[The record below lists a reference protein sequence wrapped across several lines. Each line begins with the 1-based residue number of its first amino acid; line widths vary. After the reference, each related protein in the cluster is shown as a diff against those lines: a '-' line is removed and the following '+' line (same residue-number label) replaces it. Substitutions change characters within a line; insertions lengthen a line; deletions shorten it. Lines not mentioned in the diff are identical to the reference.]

1 MPATLQIIPESGDPF
16 DVRIGNHASIGRLP
30 DSTVCLPSDTGI
42 SRQHAVIRSH
52 NGFHYQIID
61 LGSLNG
67 TYVNG
72 HRVVLPARLD
82 NGARILI
89 ADNEIVFEQSEESSA
104 EFQRTTIGAGREGA
118 NDDSIFAALMVC
130 DIRGFTK
137 ATEAYSQN
145 DLAQTLGGWFRL
157 AGNLIQENGGNIDKF
172 MGDAVF
178 AYWTKGKAVEC
189 QAALETGQ
197 ELLRLAL
204 TMNWPDA
211 SRPFEIVVALNC
223 GEVTCGNIGIIAE
236 RGTTIMGNAV
246 NTLFRLESVAK
257 ELNQRLVASQDFV
270 LALPSADGFADLG
283 EHSLKGKRHPVRV
296 FGFQ

>member
-1 MPATLQIIPESGDPF
+1 MPATLQINPVSGEPF
-16 DVRIGNHASIGRLP
+16 EIRIGNHASIGRLP
-30 DSTVCLPSDTGI
+30 DSTVCLPFDTGI

-72 HRVVLPARLD
+72 QRVVLPERLE
-82 NGARILI
+82 NGARVLI
-89 ADNEIVFEQSEESSA
+89 AENEIVFEQGEEWSA
-104 EFQRTTIGAGREGA
+104 ELQRTTIGAGREGSD
-118 NDDSIFAALMVC
+118 DDSIFAALMVC
-130 DIRGFTK
+130 DLRGFTK

-145 DLAQTLGGWFRL
+145 DLAQTLGGWFRQ
-157 AGNLIQENGGNIDKF
+157 AGNLIQEKGGNIDKF

-178 AYWTKGKAVEC
+178 AYWTKGEAAEC
-189 QAALETGQ
+189 QAAFETAQ

-204 TMNWPDA
+204 MMNWPDA
-211 SRPFEIVVALNC
+211 KSPFEIAIALNC
-223 GEVTCGNIGIIAE
+223 GDVTCGNMGIIAE

-246 NTLFRLESVAK
+246 NTVFRLESVAK